1 MRADCGANEEAVMLP
16 IVSAFP
22 GFQTKRTGG
31 VAGLQ
36 QPPVGTIFATPR
48 RAFSS
53 RYFFGSAGPAG
64 SLK

>member
-1 MRADCGANEEAVMLP
+1 MLL

-22 GFQTKRTGG
+22 GFCTKRTGG

-36 QPPVGTIFATPR
+36 QPPVGTIFALPR
-48 RAFSS
+48 GAFRS
-53 RYFFGSAGPAG
+53 RYFLGIAGPAG

>member
-1 MRADCGANEEAVMLP
+1 MLP
-16 IVSAFP
+16 IVSAFQ
-22 GFQTKRTGG
+22 GFCAKRTGG

-48 RAFSS
+48 GAFPG
-53 RYFFGSAGPAG
+53 RYFLGIAGPAG